1 MSKPTTTKKQIMR
14 KGSRIVLAALSL
26 LLLVAMAQEV
36 FAQRRWRAKEE
47 VEAGGWYVAYGNE
60 LNEEEAARGA
70 VESWVSLQN
79 SERETIRTWADTML
93 RQAIAL
99 MVSGNA
105 RGSEIADRFSRDE
118 QRDARRFGVET
129 IRDLLGSRTS
139 GAQILKLGSIEFKA
153 GVIEYRDRSRDY
165 GRREV
170 VFMPYF
176 ALRPS
181 YGRSSH
187 HRRFDD
193 DRHDDESWRDRDRDD
208 DGYR

>member
-1 MSKPTTTKKQIMR
+1 MR

-26 LLLVAMAQEV
+26 LLLVAMAQDV

-47 VEAGGWYVAYGNE
+47 VEAGGWQVAYGNE
-60 LNEEEAARGA
+60 LSEEEAARGLVA
-70 VESWVSLQN
+70 AGVSLQN

-99 MVSGNA
+99 MVSV
-105 RGSEIADRFSRDE
+105 RGPETADRFSSDE

-129 IRDLLGSRTS
+129 IRDLLGSRTA
-139 GAQILKLGSIEFKA
+139 GAQILNVGSIEFKA

-176 ALRPS
+176 ALRS
-181 YGRSSH
+181 RYGGH
-187 HRRFDD
+187 HDS
-193 DRHDDESWRDRDRDD
+193 DRHERWRDRDRDD
-208 DGYR
+208 DGYRWRR